1 MRGNS
6 VLLSFPRQPEFYLLQ
21 KHIRQLKLFGQRTT
35 QLAPKLLRLWRAIFA
50 PGARVWC
57 ARQALSGGSPTLP
70 DIPENGGTDF
80 PPTFS
85 WCVYVCVRVHI
96 CVLENGKKWR
106 RRIPPKKFKSEHA
119 VVVAMLI
126 IYFLNFF
133 FIFHCFTSK
142 SNISSAFHMYLFTF
156 FMVVF
161 VRFPFCCF
169 CVGVCLPLIYLSFYS
184 QNSS

>member
-1 MRGNS
+1 MARDFCTWSTCLVRALGTFRR
-6 VLLSFPRQPEFYLLQ
+6 FPDTSRHSRKWWHGL
-21 KHIRQLKLFGQRTT
+21 
-35 QLAPKLLRLWRAIFA
+35 
-50 PGARVWC
+50 
-57 ARQALSGGSPTLP
+57 
-70 DIPENGGTDF
+70 

-126 IYFLNFF
+126 IYFFKLF
-133 FIFHCFTSK
+133 FIYHCFTSK

-161 VRFPFCCF
+161 VRSPFCCF

>member
-1 MRGNS
+1 MARDFCTWSTCLVRALGTFRRFPDTS
-6 VLLSFPRQPEFYLLQ
+6 RHPRKKMVAQTSPLSLGVCTCAFVC
-21 KHIRQLKLFGQRTT
+21 
-35 QLAPKLLRLWRAIFA
+35 IF
-50 PGARVWC
+50 
-57 ARQALSGGSPTLP
+57 
-70 DIPENGGTDF
+70 
-80 PPTFS
+80 
-85 WCVYVCVRVHI
+85 VCWKI
-96 CVLENGKKWR
+96 GKWR
-106 RRIPPKKFKSEHA
+106 RRNPPKKFKSEHA

-133 FIFHCFTSK
+133 FIYHCFTSK

-161 VRFPFCCF
+161 VRSPFCCF